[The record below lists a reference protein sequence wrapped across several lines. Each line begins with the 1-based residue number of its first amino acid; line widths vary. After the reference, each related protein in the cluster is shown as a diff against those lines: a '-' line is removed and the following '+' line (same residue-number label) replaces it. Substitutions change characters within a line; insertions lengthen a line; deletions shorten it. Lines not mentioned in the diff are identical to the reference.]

1 MGSKRREVDGGAWS
15 LSGNQACYSCSS
27 RTGQMAIGQQVTVGG
42 RQAGERTFPV
52 CFTKSSRFRWEGR

>member
-1 MGSKRREVDGGAWS
+1 MGSKRREVDTGTWS

-27 RTGQMAIGQQVTVGG
+27 RTGQMVIGQLAAVGG

-52 CFTKSSRFRWEGR
+52 CFTKSSRFRLEGR